1 MKKRKIAIS
10 LNNDTLDLV
19 DEFMGKS
26 SLSSRSQAI
35 EHLIN
40 RAVNKDPP
48 RKAVL
53 LIRDKDQKY
62 LFENFAGK
70 TILEHH
76 VTFLKENNIKEIYL
90 VTKTSEEFNAS
101 TLRILRDGEVKIVD
115 EIVSKG
121 TAAALNLLR
130 DKLFGNFIVIN
141 ADTFNDFNIKK
152 MISQHLKNQNI
163 ATIGLI
169 SAPDPEKSGSVV
181 LDGSYIVSFKEKQ
194 FHSSSNVISAGIY
207 ILNSR
212 IFSLINLK
220 TRSLEEDVFPIL
232 AKNRSAQGF
241 FTFGKFL
248 HVPDKMMEIPI
259 AELIDRYSIMRLK
272 VERISDSYLNN
283 ELEALQHSIDR
294 YKERG
299 ILVMGEWI
307 QKLYEINGKM
317 WDLEHDIRKGKEG
330 ELGLEEVGRRALL
343 IRDLNKQRI
352 SVKNE
357 ITDMTGSGFKDIKM
371 NHASE

>member
-248 HVPDKMMEIPI
+248 HIPDKMMETPL

-272 VERISDSYLNN
+272 VERIGDSYLNN
-283 ELEALQHSIDR
+283 ELEVIRHSINK

-299 ILVMGEWI
+299 ILVSEEWI

-317 WDLEHDIRKGKEG
+317 WDLEYDIRKGKEG

-352 SVKNE
+352 SVKNGIAE
-357 ITDMTGSGFKDIKM
+357 ITGSGFNDIKM
-371 NHASE
+371 NNASE

>member
-10 LNNDTLDLV
+10 LNNDTLGLI

-40 RAVNKDPP
+40 RAINRDPP
-48 RKAVL
+48 RTAVL
-53 LIRDKDQKY
+53 LIHEEGQKY
-62 LFENFAGK
+62 LFENYAGK

-76 VTFLKENNIKEIYL
+76 IRFLKENNIKEIFL
-90 VTKTSEEFNAS
+90 VTKTSDDFNVS
-101 TLRILRDGEVKIVD
+101 VFKILRQGEVNVID
-115 EIVSKG
+115 EVTSKG
-121 TAAALNLLR
+121 TAAALNLLKG
-130 DKLFGNFIVIN
+130 KLFGNFIVIN

-169 SAPDPEKSGSVV
+169 SAPDPEKRGSVV
-181 LDGSYIVSFKEKQ
+181 LDGNYIVSFKEKQ
-194 FHSSSNVISAGIY
+194 FHSGSNVISAGIY

-212 IFSLINLK
+212 IFSLINLE

-232 AKNRSAQGF
+232 ANNRSVQGF

-248 HVPDKMMEIPI
+248 HIPDKMMEIPL

-272 VERISDSYLNN
+272 AERIGDPYLNN
-283 ELEALQHSIDR
+283 ELVVLQHSIDR

-299 ILVMGEWI
+299 TLVSEEWI

-317 WDLEHDIRKGKEG
+317 WDLEYDIRKGKEG

-343 IRDLNKQRI
+343 IRDLNKQRV

-357 ITDMTGSGFKDIKM
+357 IADMTGSGFKDIKM
-371 NHASE
+371 NHASA